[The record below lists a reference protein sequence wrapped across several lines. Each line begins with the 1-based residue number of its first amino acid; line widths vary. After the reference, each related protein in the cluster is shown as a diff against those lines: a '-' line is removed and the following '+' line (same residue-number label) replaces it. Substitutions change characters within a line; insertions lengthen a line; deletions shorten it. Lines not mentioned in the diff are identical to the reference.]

1 MSDPPS
7 YALQVAP
14 ESALVFNLTSSTV
27 PGVDGT
33 PRCAM
38 TLTHTNR
45 TDEYLAFKVKTT
57 QPRRYLVRPNQG
69 LVAPGKTES
78 VSIILVEK
86 DKQLLLQSF
95 ERLGQSALDH
105 SKDKFLVQSCAVS
118 QEFATRYVSEKKKAD
133 QLGEGH
139 KTSKDLAEALTGMWN
154 AVAAGDNVS
163 IFNKKLHVRHMVSN
177 TDAVSSLGVTTGT
190 SAAAATKTSS
200 ATSAAVLK
208 SLTQDDKGSSSM
220 STKNLDTLSP
230 EEMHVE
236 LTNIRRKY
244 DELVSF
250 SVNLTAERDILN
262 NTLEQ
267 TKRDLNREMAARALA
282 ENKGAS
288 SNSSMT
294 NNSSSPPAS
303 AASGFA
309 FSMMQLLVLAIA
321 CFVAG
326 AKVNSRRSNNT
337 IPLMG
342 ESEEAATP

>member
-14 ESALVFNLTSSTV
+14 ESALVFNLISSTE

-95 ERLGQSALDH
+95 DRLGQSALDH

-163 IFNKKLHVRHMVSN
+163 IFNKKLHVRHVVPKTDASSSSN
-177 TDAVSSLGVTTGT
+177 TLGVTST
-190 SAAAATKTSS
+190 AATTSS

-220 STKNLDTLSP
+220 STKNLDNLSP

-288 SNSSMT
+288 SSSSSGSM
-294 NNSSSPPAS
+294 SSPPA

-309 FSMMQLLVLAIA
+309 LSMMQLVVLAVA

-326 AKVNSRRSNNT
+326 VKLNSRHTSSQSNS
-337 IPLMG
+337 IPLMD
-342 ESEEAATP
+342 ESEEAAAP